1 MKLPSLNTQ
10 IAIGVVLGLG
20 LGMGFAALGK
30 QSPVTQNGLYAA
42 GLVGTLFVDL
52 LKMVLIPLVFASISV
67 GVANLRAHRQIHR
80 VWVATLGF
88 FVLSMAI
95 AIVLGLS
102 AANIFKP
109 GAGLQLSMFADATS
123 VFQAKQMPLSQFF
136 AQLLHG
142 IFQNPVAALAQ
153 GNVLSVVVFAL
164 ILGIALVIGGERY
177 KNLLFLLQELLEIT
191 LMLVGWIMRLAPFGI
206 MALLVNLAATQD
218 LALISTL
225 AYFVAVVIGTTLVHG
240 VIALPLILYLVTGV
254 TPWHFWRGAREA
266 LITAFATS
274 SSSATLP
281 VTLRCVEQHLH
292 VKRDIA
298 GFVVPLGATV
308 NMDGTALY
316 EAAAA
321 LFVANLCRH
330 RSEFRPATGGVFHR
344 HAGRDRRAGH
354 SERRHGDHDRGAAVG
369 RPAARG
375 DRDPAAD
382 RPPARHLPH
391 RGQRRGRHDRQHGG
405 AEARS
410 ANRRAR
416 RSACERSCADWL
428 SSAGD
433 HARNRR
439 SRRSAQ
445 VIRTGSATCAC
456 CRRPTCCAESASPS
470 RSRSC
475 R

>member
-1 MKLPSLNTQ
+1 MTAMKFPSLNTQ
-10 IAIGVVLGLG
+10 IMIGVVLGLG
-20 LGMGFAALGK
+20 LGMGLAALGK
-30 QSPVTQNGLYAA
+30 ESPVTQNSLYVA

-67 GVANLRAHRQIHR
+67 GVANLRAHKQIHR
-80 VWVATLGF
+80 VWVVTLGF
-88 FVLSMAI
+88 FVLSMGI

-109 GAGLQLSMFADATS
+109 GAGMHLSMFADATS
-123 VFQAKQMPLSQFF
+123 TFQAKQLPLSQFF

-177 KNLLFLLQELLEIT
+177 KNLLLLLQELLEVT
-191 LMLVGWIMRLAPFGI
+191 LLIVGWIMRLAPFGI

-218 LALISTL
+218 AALITTL

-240 VIALPLILYLVTGV
+240 LIALPLILYLVTGV
-254 TPWHFWRGAREA
+254 TPWHFWLGAREA

-298 GFVVPLGATV
+298 GFVVPLGATC

-321 LFVANLCRH
+321 LFVANLAGIDL
-330 RSEFRPATGGVFHR
+330 SFGQQLVVFFT
-344 HAGRDRRAGH
+344 AML
-354 SERRHGDHDRGAAVG
+354 GAI
-369 RPAARG
+369 
-375 DRDPAAD
+375 
-382 RPPARHLPH
+382 
-391 RGQRRGRHDRQHGG
+391 G
-405 AEARS
+405 APGIP
-410 ANRRAR
+410 
-416 RSACERSCADWL
+416 
-428 SSAGD
+428 SAGMVTMIVVLQSVGLPVEAIAILLPID
-433 HARNRR
+433 RLLDTF
-439 SRRSAQ
+439 
-445 VIRTGSATCAC
+445 RTAVNV
-456 CRRPTCCAESASPS
+456 EDDMIASMVVQKLT
-470 RSRSC
+470 RD
-475 R
+475 